1 MKTYLLI
8 AFACCLVC
16 FPPLAAA
23 DDHSVDF
30 DPKAD
35 FSKFKTFTIPK
46 GKINAKDPELNTDL
60 VEQRIEEA
68 IRQQL
73 LAKGLTEAKPA
84 DLQVHFRLGAAN
96 KTQITAYPAGWYGM
110 GTRRVVSHYKEG
122 TLVIDLTD
130 RLAKAMVWHGIYRDD
145 ESKASKI
152 RDKLP
157 DHVKKLFEKYP
168 PKP

>member
-1 MKTYLLI
+1 LYR
-8 AFACCLVC
+8 ARACPGRRPQRGLRSEGR
-16 FPPLAAA
+16 FLALQ
-23 DDHSVDF
+23 DLY
-30 DPKAD
+30 P
-35 FSKFKTFTIPK
+35 PK
-46 GKINAKDPELNTDL
+46 GRISAKDPELKTDL
-60 VEQRIEEA
+60 VEQRIADA

-84 DLQVHFRLGAAN
+84 DLVVHFHLGAAN
-96 KTQITAYPAGWYGM
+96 KNQVTSYPAGWYGM
-110 GTRRVVSHYKEG
+110 GTRRVVTHYKEG
-122 TLVIDLTD
+122 TLIIDLND